1 MYNKLQYIS
10 QGESVEEQ
18 LYNIH
23 QALDNGCDWIQMRF
37 KHQKPK
43 KAFAL
48 AEAIKFLCE
57 EYLANFIIND
67 DVHLAKRINAD
78 GVHLGLKDMDVIEA
92 RAILGKTKI
101 IGATANTFED
111 IVRQVN
117 NGCDYIGLGP
127 FKHTKTK
134 NSLSPLLGFEGYRS
148 ITAKMKESHVDIP
161 LYAIGGIAL
170 EDVNNLL
177 NTGIHGIAVSGIITK
192 SEDKQELITQLNEK
206 LYGNT
211 IIKDWKQNTKV

>member
-37 KHQKPK
+37 KHLKPK
-43 KAFAL
+43 KALAL
-48 AEAIKFLCE
+48 AEATKFLCE

-67 DVHLAKRINAD
+67 DVHLAEKINAD
-78 GVHLGLKDMDVIEA
+78 GVHLGLSDMEVSEA
-92 RAILGKTKI
+92 RTILGKTKI

-111 IVRQVN
+111 IVRQTN

-127 FKHTKTK
+127 FQFTKTK
-134 NSLSPLLGFEGYRS
+134 SNLSPILGIEGYQS
-148 ITAKMKESHVDIP
+148 IINQMRQSQIETPI
-161 LYAIGGIAL
+161 YAVGGITLENVDAL
-170 EDVNNLL
+170 MQ
-177 NTGIHGIAVSGIITK
+177 TGIHGIAVSGIITK
-192 SEDKQELITQLNEK
+192 SEKKNILITQLNEK
-206 LYGNT
+206 LYGNV
-211 IIKDWKQNTKV
+211 IV

>member
-43 KAFAL
+43 KALAL
-48 AEAIKFLCE
+48 AEAVKFLCE

-67 DVHLAKRINAD
+67 DVHLAEKINAD
-78 GVHLGLKDMDVIEA
+78 GVHLGLSDVSVTEA

-111 IVRQVN
+111 IVHQVN

-127 FKHTKTK
+127 FQYTKTK
-134 NSLSPLLGFEGYRS
+134 SNLSPILGFEGYRS
-148 ITAKMKESHVDIP
+148 IVAKMKQSQVEIP
-161 LYAIGGIAL
+161 IYAIGGITM
-170 EDVNNLL
+170 EDVLTL
-177 NTGIHGIAVSGIITK
+177 IKTGIHGIAISGIITK
-192 SEDKQELITQLNEK
+192 SDQKDKLITELNEK
-206 LYGNT
+206 LYGN
-211 IIKDWKQNTKV
+211 IIV